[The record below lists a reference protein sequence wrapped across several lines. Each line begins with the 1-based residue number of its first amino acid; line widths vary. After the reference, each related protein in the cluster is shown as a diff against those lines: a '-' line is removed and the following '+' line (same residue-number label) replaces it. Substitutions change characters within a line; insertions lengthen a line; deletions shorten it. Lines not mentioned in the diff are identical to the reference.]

1 MQKNIERGF
10 FRLWVVFAV
19 LWIGGMGFYQYDEAN
34 KAEKNSITFSL
45 SKDAQIRI
53 DANGI
58 SDNKDKNSVHL
69 QRLEIIFLPPLLLLA
84 IFPVGA
90 WLMSGFKSDSK

>member
-1 MQKNIERGF
+1 MAKNIERGI
-10 FRLWVVFAV
+10 FRLLVVLAA
-19 LWIGGMGFYQYDEAN
+19 LWIAGMGFYQYQEAN

-58 SDNKDKNSVHL
+58 SDNKDKNSMQL
-69 QRLEIIFLPPLLLLA
+69 QRLEAVFLPPLLLLA
-84 IFPVGA
+84 IFPIGA
-90 WLMSGFKSDSK
+90 WMARGFKSDK

>member
-1 MQKNIERGF
+1 MAKNIERGI
-10 FRLWVVFAV
+10 FRVWLVLTI
-19 LWIGGMGFYQYDEAN
+19 LWIGGMGWYQYQEAN

-58 SDNKDKNSVHL
+58 SDNKDKNSVQL
-69 QRLEIIFLPPLLLLA
+69 QRFEMVFLPPLLLLA
-84 IFPVGA
+84 IFPIGA
-90 WLMSGFKSDSK
+90 WMARGFKSDK

>member
-1 MQKNIERGF
+1 MGKNIERGF

-19 LWIGGMGFYQYDEAN
+19 LWIGCMGFYQYNEAN
-34 KAEKNSITFSL
+34 KAEKNSITLSF
-45 SKDAQIRI
+45 SKDSQIRI

-58 SDNKDKNSVHL
+58 SDNKDKNQQQL

-84 IFPVGA
+84 VFPVGA
-90 WLMSGFKSDSK
+90 WLMRGFRSDK